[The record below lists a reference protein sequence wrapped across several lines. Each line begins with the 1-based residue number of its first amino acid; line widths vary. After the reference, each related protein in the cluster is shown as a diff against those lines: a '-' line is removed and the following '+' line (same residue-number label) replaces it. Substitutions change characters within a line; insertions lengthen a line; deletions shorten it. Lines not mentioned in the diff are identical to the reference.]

1 MEDAGIIEL
10 FFERSEQG
18 IRELDIKY
26 GKACRKLSYNIVN
39 DRQDA
44 EECVNDAYLG
54 AWNAIPPVK
63 PDPLLTYICKIV
75 RNISLNLYH
84 RKEAA
89 KRSSHYTIAMEEI
102 EACIA
107 ATNAVEAEIEAV
119 ELAHIIER
127 FLDTLTVENR
137 VLFMRRYWFSD
148 SCRAF
153 GEKCLRPADPYPRKA
168 ETISDRTRGVYMNA
182 RQFAEA
188 MSELDDRYVAEALF
202 YKRPYTSRASPKKL
216 VLLIAAIVAVLALCG
231 FTAHELGLFD
241 RWFQKPSADP
251 TQTVQSAIEGQA
263 DKVYTICVRIEAI
276 NVDES
281 ETERVVRMYAGSE
294 LAGSRGWTDEY
305 LSEHFVVVSAKY
317 YVEYD
322 HTKTF
327 LDDGYTEQYFYLVQ
341 DPKTEKWEII
351 DNTSPSTSNEP

>member
-1 MEDAGIIEL
+1 
-10 FFERSEQG
+10 
-18 IRELDIKY
+18 
-26 GKACRKLSYNIVN
+26 
-39 DRQDA
+39 
-44 EECVNDAYLG
+44 
-54 AWNAIPPVK
+54 
-63 PDPLLTYICKIV
+63 
-75 RNISLNLYH
+75 
-84 RKEAA
+84 
-89 KRSSHYTIAMEEI
+89 
-102 EACIA
+102 
-107 ATNAVEAEIEAV
+107 
-119 ELAHIIER
+119 
-127 FLDTLTVENR
+127 
-137 VLFMRRYWFSD
+137 
-148 SCRAF
+148 
-153 GEKCLRPADPYPRKA
+153 
-168 ETISDRTRGVYMNA
+168 MNA

-241 RWFQKPSADP
+241 RLFQKPSADP

-281 ETERVVRMYAGSE
+281 ETERVVRM
-294 LAGSRGWTDEY
+294 DEY

>member
-1 MEDAGIIEL
+1 
-10 FFERSEQG
+10 
-18 IRELDIKY
+18 
-26 GKACRKLSYNIVN
+26 
-39 DRQDA
+39 
-44 EECVNDAYLG
+44 
-54 AWNAIPPVK
+54 
-63 PDPLLTYICKIV
+63 
-75 RNISLNLYH
+75 
-84 RKEAA
+84 
-89 KRSSHYTIAMEEI
+89 
-102 EACIA
+102 
-107 ATNAVEAEIEAV
+107 
-119 ELAHIIER
+119 
-127 FLDTLTVENR
+127 
-137 VLFMRRYWFSD
+137 
-148 SCRAF
+148 
-153 GEKCLRPADPYPRKA
+153 
-168 ETISDRTRGVYMNA
+168 MNA

-241 RWFQKPSADP
+241 RLFQKPSADP

-327 LDDGYTEQYFYLVQ
+327 LDDGYTAVSYTHLTL
-341 DPKTEKWEII
+341 PT
-351 DNTSPSTSNEP
+351 T

>member
-1 MEDAGIIEL
+1 
-10 FFERSEQG
+10 
-18 IRELDIKY
+18 
-26 GKACRKLSYNIVN
+26 
-39 DRQDA
+39 
-44 EECVNDAYLG
+44 
-54 AWNAIPPVK
+54 
-63 PDPLLTYICKIV
+63 
-75 RNISLNLYH
+75 
-84 RKEAA
+84 
-89 KRSSHYTIAMEEI
+89 
-102 EACIA
+102 
-107 ATNAVEAEIEAV
+107 
-119 ELAHIIER
+119 
-127 FLDTLTVENR
+127 
-137 VLFMRRYWFSD
+137 
-148 SCRAF
+148 
-153 GEKCLRPADPYPRKA
+153 
-168 ETISDRTRGVYMNA
+168 MNA

-188 MSELDDRYVAEALF
+188 MSELDDRYVAEALS
-202 YKRPYTSRASPKKL
+202 YKRPYTSKASPKKL

-241 RWFQKPSADP
+241 RLFQKPSADP

-263 DKVYTICVRIEAI
+263 DKVYTICARIEAI

>member
-1 MEDAGIIEL
+1 
-10 FFERSEQG
+10 
-18 IRELDIKY
+18 
-26 GKACRKLSYNIVN
+26 
-39 DRQDA
+39 
-44 EECVNDAYLG
+44 
-54 AWNAIPPVK
+54 
-63 PDPLLTYICKIV
+63 
-75 RNISLNLYH
+75 
-84 RKEAA
+84 
-89 KRSSHYTIAMEEI
+89 
-102 EACIA
+102 
-107 ATNAVEAEIEAV
+107 
-119 ELAHIIER
+119 
-127 FLDTLTVENR
+127 
-137 VLFMRRYWFSD
+137 
-148 SCRAF
+148 
-153 GEKCLRPADPYPRKA
+153 
-168 ETISDRTRGVYMNA
+168 MNA

-188 MSELDDRYVAEALF
+188 MSKLDDRYVAEALS
-202 YKRPYTSRASPKKL
+202 YKRPYTLKASPKKL

-231 FTAHELGLFD
+231 FTVHELGLFD

-251 TQTVQSAIEGQA
+251 TQTVQSA
-263 DKVYTICVRIEAI
+263 IEAI